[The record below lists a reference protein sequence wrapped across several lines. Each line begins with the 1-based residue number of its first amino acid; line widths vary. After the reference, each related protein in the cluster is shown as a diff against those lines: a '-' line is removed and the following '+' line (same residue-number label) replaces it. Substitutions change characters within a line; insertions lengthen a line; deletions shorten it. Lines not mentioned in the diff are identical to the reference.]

1 MIDQLANTN
10 ENNVKIELLV
20 FIRSLGM
27 QGISVW
33 NHMNLDPVSTS
44 ENPMYN
50 IVPDSSIEQQQ
61 LVEKLKSLPCS
72 ELKGLTKGQQQL
84 CHLYKDHI
92 PHIGRGARE
101 GILECQYQFKSSRW
115 NCSTFDSDSVF
126 GPILNRSS
134 KETSFAHAV
143 SAAGVVHAIARAC
156 RDGQLSHCGC
166 SRASRP
172 ENLQKEWIW
181 GGCGD
186 NIEYGY
192 RFAESFIDLREKEK
206 PANVH
211 LTSNTGSTSDPNG
224 TNAVQQSNAMTKSQV
239 NKEMA
244 RKLMNLHNNEV
255 GRRAVIKKTRIT
267 CKCHGVSGSCSVVTC
282 WQQLSSFREI
292 GDYLRSK
299 YDTAVEVKM
308 NKKGKLTPKKSSIAK
323 RSSNNGRYPFGT
335 HLRSQITQEE
345 LVYLD
350 SSPDY
355 CTLDSSYSTTGRKC
369 NATSRGSDGCNK
381 LCCGRGYNVHKEVIK
396 SRCNCKFN
404 WCCWV
409 HCDTCQSKQDVY
421 TCK

>member
-1 MIDQLANTN
+1 
-10 ENNVKIELLV
+10 
-20 FIRSLGM
+20 
-27 QGISVW
+27 
-33 NHMNLDPVSTS
+33 MNLDPVSTG

-50 IVPDSSIEQQQ
+50 VVPDSSVEEQQ
-61 LVEKLKSLPCS
+61 LVDKLKSLPCS
-72 ELKGLTKGQQQL
+72 ELTGLTRGQQQL

-101 GILECQYQFKSSRW
+101 GIIECQYQFKSSKW
-115 NCSTFDSDSVF
+115 NCSTFDSQSVF

-172 ENLQKEWIW
+172 DNLQKEWIW

-206 PANVH
+206 ATGATNSQAIIGMVADASHNGNSVKRSAPSKN
-211 LTSNTGSTSDPNG
+211 TSNK
-224 TNAVQQSNAMTKSQV
+224 QL
-239 NKEMA
+239 A
-244 RKLMNLHNNEV
+244 RKLMNLHNNEA

-292 GDYLRSK
+292 GDYIKSK
-299 YDTAVEVKM
+299 YDTAIEVKLS
-308 NKKGKLTPKKSSIAK
+308 KKGKLIAK
-323 RSSNNGRYPFGT
+323 RSSGT
-335 HLRSQITQEE
+335 GKYLLSTGGKSHAKITQEE

-355 CTLDSSYSTTGRKC
+355 CTLDSSYSTTGRAC
-369 NATSRGSDGCNK
+369 NATSRGSDGCGK
-381 LCCGRGYNVHKEVIK
+381 LCCGRGYNVHKAVVK
-396 SRCNCKFN
+396 TRCNCKFN

-409 HCDTCQSKQDVY
+409 QCDMCQKLQDVY